1 MVTLVH
7 EDRHETFH
15 GFHLCQMYDIVE
27 DPAHSVEVRN
37 RRDGPGGF
45 PPERGGDLSPV

>member
-7 EDRHETFH
+7 EDGYDTYH

-27 DPAHSVEVRN
+27 DPAHSIDVK
-37 RRDGPGGF
+37 PKKKKWGF
-45 PPERGGDLSPV
+45 LFPIISVKL

>member
-7 EDRHETFH
+7 EDGYDTYH

-27 DPAHSVEVRN
+27 DPAHSIDVKPEKVR
-37 RRDGPGGF
+37 F
-45 PPERGGDLSPV
+45 SYSQFFQSSF

>member
-7 EDRHETFH
+7 EDGHDTYH

-27 DPAHSVEVRN
+27 DPAHSIYVKPKKEK
-37 RRDGPGGF
+37 
-45 PPERGGDLSPV
+45 